1 MVYNG
6 EVYNYRELKN
16 DLNQNSFQSDSD
28 TEVVIHNI
36 LKKGKDAINDFN
48 GMFAIGYIDKV
59 NHKLQLVRD
68 RLGVKPLYYY
78 KTESSFYFSS
88 EPKGIICQKN
98 FKKSINHSEVHNYF
112 HRGNTSSEDTLFE
125 GMKKLPPGS
134 YLELDLIT
142 KKYIITNYWNYNDF
156 INKPNNL
163 SEKPFMRAFEDILDD
178 SIGLRLRS
186 DVPLGVYLSGGYDS
200 SLVAYKSNLL
210 SSKKINSFCIGFE
223 ESKFD
228 ESIHAK
234 KIANK
239 IGTNHHE
246 FILKKND
253 IDSSLFKIIDEIIDD
268 PIADPSIIPNL
279 ILNKLAK
286 QDITVALS
294 GDGGDEL
301 FGGYSSYNKSLR
313 FNDFVN
319 NFSSISKSMNI
330 FSSFFIQSK
339 LITKNR
345 KLTRLLSL
353 ATKDNSIDFHREFT
367 SLFPL
372 ADLNRLL
379 PNSLEYRNNKKFKKG
394 NYSLKELLNN
404 DIYDSLANKLL
415 LKTDR
420 TSMQFGVEVR
430 EPLLDYRL
438 FEHAAQSNSE
448 FFIKNSSNKYPIK
461 NLAFKYISRE
471 LLDRPKS
478 GFNIPI
484 QEFSKSFFK
493 ENIHLV
499 QDNSFTREQ
508 GIFSS
513 DFLNY
518 ISNNIDS
525 NKLNFRQVFSLFI
538 FQKWYTRWYI

>member
-1 MVYNG
+1 
-6 EVYNYRELKN
+6 
-16 DLNQNSFQSDSD
+16 
-28 TEVVIHNI
+28 
-36 LKKGKDAINDFN
+36 
-48 GMFAIGYIDKV
+48 MFAIGYIDKV
-59 NHKLQLVRD
+59 NHKLILVRD

-78 KTESSFYFSS
+78 KTGSSFYFSS

-98 FKKSINHSEVHNYF
+98 FKKRINHTEVYNYF
-112 HRGNTSSEDTLFE
+112 NRGNTSNENTLFK
-125 GMKKLPPGS
+125 GMKKLPPGCF
-134 YLELDLIT
+134 LELDLLT
-142 KKYIITNYWNYNDF
+142 KEYTVKNYWNYNDF

-163 SEKPFMRAFEDILDD
+163 SEKPFLKIFEDVLDD
-178 SIGLRLRS
+178 SIYLRLRS

-223 ESKFD
+223 ESSFD
-228 ESIHAK
+228 ESIYAK
-234 KIANK
+234 KIAKK

-253 IDSSLFKIIDEIIDD
+253 IDSYLFEIIDEIIDD

-301 FGGYSSYNKSLR
+301 FAGYPSYNKSLK
-313 FNDFVN
+313 FDDFAN
-319 NFSSISKSMNI
+319 NFGSIIKSINI
-330 FSSFFIQSK
+330 FSSFFIKSK

-353 ATKDNSIDFHREFT
+353 TTKDNSLDFHREFT
-367 SLFPL
+367 SLFPS

-379 PNSLEYRNNKKFKKG
+379 PNSLEYKNVKKNNRA

-448 FFIKNSSNKYPIK
+448 FFIKNNSNKYPIK

-484 QEFSKSFFK
+484 QEFCKLFFK
-493 ENIHLV
+493 QNMHLI

-518 ISNNIDS
+518 ISNNIE
-525 NKLNFRQVFSLFI
+525 NTKLNFRQVFSLFI